1 LQVHDE
7 EYLDFMRHKA
17 QNSVFRTGGMSS
29 LSDSESDAPVN
40 ETAIS
45 THSVDAVMSVRAL
58 WSGVGLHFPHEP
70 RLLKLL
76 TRTET

>member
-1 LQVHDE
+1 
-7 EYLDFMRHKA
+7 MRHKA

-45 THSVDAVMSVRAL
+45 THSVDAIMSVRAGAAPECIVP
-58 WSGVGLHFPHEP
+58 SC
-70 RLLKLL
+70 
-76 TRTET
+76 